1 MMGPLVAIAIVAITA
16 ITATPAYSQARN
28 DCAARPVVIERLQSV
43 YDETRQS
50 IAMGGNGAVFET
62 WANNDTGSW
71 TLTVTMPNG
80 MMCLATSGE
89 SFERL
94 AEALPPKGTVNRKRR
109 R

>member
-1 MMGPLVAIAIVAITA
+1 MRPLKAIAIVA

-28 DCAARPVVIERLQSV
+28 VCAARPVVIERLQSV
-43 YDETRQS
+43 YGETRQS
-50 IAMGGNGAVFET
+50 IAMGGNGSVFET

-80 MMCLATSGE
+80 MMCLATSGQ